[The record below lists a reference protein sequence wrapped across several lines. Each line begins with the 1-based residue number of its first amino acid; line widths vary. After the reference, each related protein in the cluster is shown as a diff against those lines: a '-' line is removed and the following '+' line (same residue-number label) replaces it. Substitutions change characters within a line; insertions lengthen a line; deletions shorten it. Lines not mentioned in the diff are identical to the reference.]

1 MTYTYACGCMHGFS
15 KIFLRRR
22 IYICMYWCNMSLW
35 LDASV
40 VASGKEGDIVV
51 SRKNVCGCLGKAFVR
66 LLCQPCPNASCCYS
80 VHVSFP
86 CSLSPRLVCADIH
99 TWHCLF
105 LPLYTSCSTHDTA
118 FLLLY
123 TSCSGVHIYASRR
136 YSVRSTFFK
145 NQIIVSLIKSIKIY
159 EHL

>member
-1 MTYTYACGCMHGFS
+1 MHVAACMGFPFFLMTHIYMHVLVQHVPLVGCF
-15 KIFLRRR
+15 
-22 IYICMYWCNMSLW
+22 C
-35 LDASV
+35 
-40 VASGKEGDIVV
+40 SGKEGNIVV
-51 SRKNVCGCLGKAFVR
+51 SRKNVCGCLGKAFLR
-66 LLCQPCPNASCCYS
+66 LLCQPCPTASCCYS

-123 TSCSGVHIYASRR
+123 TSCSGVHIYVSRSL
-136 YSVRSTFFK
+136 SVQRFLK
-145 NQIIVSLIKSIKIY
+145 IKWF
-159 EHL
+159 